1 MGTSDPVA
9 RRCFFGGHLPVT
21 PLPEARNAFM
31 PTPVASYSAALD
43 LADEAATRGF
53 AARLASYLE
62 PGDLIALEGDLGA
75 GKSTLARALLRAL
88 GVEGEIPSPTF
99 TLIQQYDTAYLP
111 VAHVD
116 LYRIEDDSEIEEL
129 GLEDALDFGA
139 LLVEW
144 PARLGRGFETNRVKG
159 RLDITLTLDD
169 ATEDPAVE
177 KRKLAATGHGGWA
190 AKLERIIA

>member
-1 MGTSDPVA
+1 
-9 RRCFFGGHLPVT
+9 
-21 PLPEARNAFM
+21 M

-99 TLIQQYDTAYLP
+99 TLFQQYDTAYLP

-116 LYRIEDDSEIEEL
+116 LYRIEDDGEIEEL

-144 PARLGRGFETNRVKG
+144 PARLGRGFEANRVKG
-159 RLDITLTLDD
+159 RLDIALTLDD